1 MARLF
6 LPFKEESKA
15 NSMQPRIDLEA
26 NFKIAFPFFVITSL
40 KNGKTKL
47 NIPSKATSLL
57 SIALSVEWIKL
68 YSKSVSATL
77 SWNIYLTWAKAALP
91 SLETQE
97 NREEKGCC
105 GDLIPSKFFI
115 RPALYFFIFWS
126 RIQYLNVFLSD
137 FAVFVS

>member
-57 SIALSVEWIKL
+57 SIALSVE
-68 YSKSVSATL
+68 
-77 SWNIYLTWAKAALP
+77 
-91 SLETQE
+91 
-97 NREEKGCC
+97 
-105 GDLIPSKFFI
+105 
-115 RPALYFFIFWS
+115 
-126 RIQYLNVFLSD
+126 
-137 FAVFVS
+137 